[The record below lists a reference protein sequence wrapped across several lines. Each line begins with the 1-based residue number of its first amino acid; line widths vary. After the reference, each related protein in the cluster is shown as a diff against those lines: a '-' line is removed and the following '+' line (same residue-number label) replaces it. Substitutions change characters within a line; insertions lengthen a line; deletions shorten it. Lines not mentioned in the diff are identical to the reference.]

1 MNRFL
6 AAKFAL
12 KKHWPHA
19 ILALIAGSAMFP
31 TQSAKAQSTARCE
44 PEAVATRYPSLAGR
58 TIRIGQ
64 SPTSPPYAF
73 VESATMD
80 RHLGLD
86 ADLARAVFACIGV
99 QAEFRPGR
107 WSGLLPA
114 LIAGQTEVMWSNLFH
129 TPVRAQ
135 QVDFVTYRINA
146 TSGVV
151 RRGNPRRITGTDSLC
166 GLRAAA
172 GLGTVEEA
180 SFRETSAACVA
191 AGRRPLEVFTYQD
204 TSAGLRLLAND
215 RADVMLLDTGT
226 AGYMTNS
233 MPNDIQ
239 IGYTITTQFKVAV
252 GINKAETVLRQAIFD
267 AMQILQ
273 ADGTQRALMERY
285 HIDPSLQIPTEILTQ

>member
-1 MNRFL
+1 MRQALF
-6 AAKFAL
+6 AA
-12 KKHWPHA
+12 
-19 ILALIAGSAMFP
+19 AGAAAMLSGLSS
-31 TQSAKAQSTARCE
+31 QAQAATSCE
-44 PEAVATRYPSLAGR
+44 PTAVATRYPGLAGR

-73 VESATMD
+73 VEGTALE

-99 QAEFRPGR
+99 PVEFKAGR

-114 LIAGQTEVMWSNLFH
+114 LIAGQTEVMWSNLFY
-129 TPVRAQ
+129 TPVRAE

-151 RRGNPRRITGTDSLC
+151 RKGNPRRITGTDSIC

-180 SFRETSAACVA
+180 SFRETSAACTA
-191 AGRRPLEVFTYQD
+191 AGRRPLEIFTYQD
-204 TSAGLRLLAND
+204 NSAGLRLLAND

-226 AGYMTNS
+226 AGFMAS
-233 MPNDIQ
+233 RMPNDIE

-252 GINKAETVLRQAIFD
+252 GINKSEAMLRQAIFD

-273 ADGTQRALMERY
+273 ADGTQRAIMERY
-285 HIDPSLQIPTEILTQ
+285 SIDPSLQIPTEVLTR